1 MGVVKKIPRPLS
13 YPGRTV
19 WGSVGECVFVGD
31 VVPGNGNQPGIG
43 VFLSERESREVL
55 AAWGWPTP
63 KQHDT
68 LLEEKQALEA
78 EVERLNGL
86 CAELEATQI
95 KVVPV
100 SELAQIAKPRTAK
113 AAA

>member
-1 MGVVKKIPRPLS
+1 VGVVKKIPRPLS

-63 KQHDT
+63 KQHES

-100 SELAQIAKPRTAK
+100 SELEQSTKQRAK